1 MASYHGVWSVAGF
14 TGAAIGV
21 LLIGLKFL
29 PYQHFLIITIIA
41 GLIILSAS
49 RFLLANDISKTE
61 EQQPVFAF
69 PDKSLIS
76 LGFIAFCSMICE
88 GAMFDWSG
96 VYFSK
101 IIQPPKELVAAG
113 YTAFMCTMASGRFVA
128 DWFATRNGLKK
139 ILQVSGILTATG
151 LTIAVVFP
159 YFITAMIGFL
169 LVGAGVSSVIPF
181 VYGLAGK
188 SKILSPGV
196 ALAAVS
202 TIGYFGFLFG
212 PPCIGFIAQISSLRV
227 SLELIAILG
236 IGITVISSRTKIE

>member
-1 MASYHGVWSVAGF
+1 
-14 TGAAIGV
+14 
-21 LLIGLKFL
+21 
-29 PYQHFLIITIIA
+29 
-41 GLIILSAS
+41 
-49 RFLLANDISKTE
+49 
-61 EQQPVFAF
+61 
-69 PDKSLIS
+69 
-76 LGFIAFCSMICE
+76 MICE

-101 IIQPPKELVAAG
+101 IIHPPKELVAAG

-188 SKILSPGV
+188 SKILSPRCCAGSSFYNRLFWFFV
-196 ALAAVS
+196 WSALHRFYCANKQPQGFPW
-202 TIGYFGFLFG
+202 INCYFGYRYNG
-212 PPCIGFIAQISSLRV
+212 HIQPNQN
-227 SLELIAILG
+227 
-236 IGITVISSRTKIE
+236 